1 MNSKELKKFL
11 EAQKLQTYYLL
22 NKNESFVFFNG
33 IAKFKMKYNED
44 NILLSKNLN
53 YPNSAYAQY
62 DETPNLWL
70 SLAEQMKLQYLEE
83 YKTNKLN
90 MILFLVNS
98 NLVLLRT
105 EAKERLI
112 KAEANLQLEDE
123 QIYKIDKK
131 FIPFFAEDLAL
142 WISSEVSPNKIEHE
156 LYDELKD
163 DFVYEDDLLALIL
176 IKEKF
181 AAKIVNLPK
190 NPLHGENRNQ
200 IFEIIRN
207 NDREKL
213 KKFENY
219 VKILLLKAD
228 ERYGEIKESAD
239 KEIGRL
245 VDKVK
250 MQKLLEQKAIL
261 DSKLETAEINGDE
274 NLKREIIA
282 QIIELNK
289 ELNSG
294 KR

>member
-22 NKNESFVFFNG
+22 NKNQSFVFFNG

-44 NILLSKNLN
+44 NILLAKNLN

-131 FIPFFAEDLAL
+131 FISFFAEDLAL
-142 WISSEVSPNKIEHE
+142 WTSSEVSSNKIEHE
-156 LYDELKD
+156 LYDKLKD
-163 DFVYEDDLLALIL
+163 DFVYVRVTQVYYNTFEYEIL
-176 IKEKF
+176 
-181 AAKIVNLPK
+181 
-190 NPLHGENRNQ
+190 
-200 IFEIIRN
+200 
-207 NDREKL
+207 
-213 KKFENY
+213 
-219 VKILLLKAD
+219 
-228 ERYGEIKESAD
+228 
-239 KEIGRL
+239 
-245 VDKVK
+245 DKVD
-250 MQKLLEQKAIL
+250 EIL
-261 DSKLETAEINGDE
+261 DKVEIYNRSR
-274 NLKREIIA
+274 NFL
-282 QIIELNK
+282 
-289 ELNSG
+289 
-294 KR
+294 

>member
-44 NILLSKNLN
+44 NILLAKNLN

-105 EAKERLI
+105 EVKERLI

-131 FIPFFAEDLAL
+131 FISFFAEDLEL
-142 WISSEVSPNKIEHE
+142 WASSEVSSNKIEHE
-156 LYDELKD
+156 LYDKLKD
-163 DFVYEDDLLALIL
+163 DFVY
-176 IKEKF
+176 
-181 AAKIVNLPK
+181 VRVTQVYHNT
-190 NPLHGENRNQ
+190 
-200 IFEIIRN
+200 FEY
-207 NDREKL
+207 EVL
-213 KKFENY
+213 
-219 VKILLLKAD
+219 
-228 ERYGEIKESAD
+228 
-239 KEIGRL
+239 
-245 VDKVK
+245 DKVEIYNENIFITYTPTFTWNNNSIY
-250 MQKLLEQKAIL
+250 LEK
-261 DSKLETAEINGDE
+261 S
-274 NLKREIIA
+274 
-282 QIIELNK
+282 ELN
-289 ELNSG
+289 N
-294 KR
+294 